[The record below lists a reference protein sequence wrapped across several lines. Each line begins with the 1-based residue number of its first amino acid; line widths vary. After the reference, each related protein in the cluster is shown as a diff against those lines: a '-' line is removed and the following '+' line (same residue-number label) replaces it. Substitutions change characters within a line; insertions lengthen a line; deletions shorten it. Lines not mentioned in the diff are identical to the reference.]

1 MRLRSVTL
9 QGYRSVR
16 SFTLP
21 VEACSVFLGATGV
34 GKTNLYKA
42 LRLLRCAADGTI
54 TRAIAEEGGI
64 DSVLMNTLLI
74 SR

>member
-1 MRLRSVTL
+1 
-9 QGYRSVR
+9 
-16 SFTLP
+16 

-42 LRLLRCAADGTI
+42 LGLLRCAADGTI
-54 TRAIAEEGGI
+54 TRAIAEEGRI

-74 SR
+74 SRWLE